1 MKRHSATRD
10 AGFLHWVFP
19 AMLGVVALGALL
31 SGRDLSQTFMDL
43 ASGGGVQHPLV
54 PWAQRLASVVLL
66 AASAER
72 ILRHFTQHK
81 PMPSPLLATVF
92 VTFWLT
98 TVAAPAF
105 LGANRQISHE
115 YLYPLIFGV
124 AALLVTVPERDRVL
138 DASRNALFLFMLVGM
153 LLIPV
158 MPALVMDTTYQQ
170 GLIPGLPRF
179 GGLAPHA
186 VAMGMF
192 AQIALLCLWCRP
204 FRHRWLNRAA
214 WLLGLG
220 VLFIAQSKTAWIAM
234 LLCVICMFAVRQ
246 APGIWRRLGD
256 PREGAFG
263 ALACMGIIFLS
274 LALMG
279 VLLLGDI
286 GNRWEDFS
294 GTSEGAQLMTMTG
307 RDQIW
312 AVAMEEW
319 HANPVFGYGP
329 GLWNEE
335 FRASINLPNA
345 TNAHNQF
352 LDTLARSGTVGA
364 IGLVLYA
371 AVLLVMSVRY
381 ARATGGLSLALFVSL
396 ALLSISEV
404 PLILFGYGT
413 ELFAHLLLI
422 IVLASAASEHVRV
435 PAPRARPAYRT
446 AS

>member
-1 MKRHSATRD
+1 
-10 AGFLHWVFP
+10 
-19 AMLGVVALGALL
+19 
-31 SGRDLSQTFMDL
+31 
-43 ASGGGVQHPLV
+43 
-54 PWAQRLASVVLL
+54 
-66 AASAER
+66 
-72 ILRHFTQHK
+72 
-81 PMPSPLLATVF
+81 
-92 VTFWLT
+92 
-98 TVAAPAF
+98 
-105 LGANRQISHE
+105 
-115 YLYPLIFGV
+115 
-124 AALLVTVPERDRVL
+124 
-138 DASRNALFLFMLVGM
+138 
-153 LLIPV
+153 
-158 MPALVMDTTYQQ
+158 
-170 GLIPGLPRF
+170 
-179 GGLAPHA
+179 
-186 VAMGMF
+186 
-192 AQIALLCLWCRP
+192 
-204 FRHRWLNRAA
+204 
-214 WLLGLG
+214 
-220 VLFIAQSKTAWIAM
+220 M